1 MEENSIYH
9 QVFIRP
15 REEAHDLFPG
25 ASAREEKR
33 FDTPVVRAEC
43 RVQGWNVASSTD
55 GKRASLYAV
64 TH

>member
-1 MEENSIYH
+1 MEVYH

-25 ASAREEKR
+25 ANAWKEKR
-33 FDTPVVRAEC
+33 FDTPVVRAGC
-43 RVQGWNVASSTD
+43 RVQGWNVPPSIG
-55 GKRASLYAV
+55 GKGTSLYAV